1 MSGTFDENYKNKITL
16 SLTVRI
22 GKALK
27 SGELDENE
35 LCEVCSYVAV
45 AMDTIKSIEELTDF
59 LTVTSAR
66 WPFFQEILEEHKKTD
81 NTIAQIDKMFV
92 GRGTPAVPK

>member
-1 MSGTFDENYKNKITL
+1 MFDENYKNKMTL

-22 GKALK
+22 GRAIK
-27 SGELDENE
+27 SGELDDNE

-45 AMDTIKSIEELTDF
+45 AMDTIKSIEEVADF
-59 LTVTSAR
+59 LTKMSAR
-66 WPFFQEILEEHKKTD
+66 WPFFQEVLNEHKKMD

-92 GRGTPAVPK
+92 HH

>member
-1 MSGTFDENYKNKITL
+1 MTL

-35 LCEVCSYVAV
+35 LCEVCSYVEV
-45 AMDTIKSIEELTDF
+45 AMDSIKSTEEATDF
-59 LTVTSAR
+59 LTKMSAR
-66 WPFFQEILEEHKKTD
+66 WPFFQEVLNEQKKMD
-81 NTIAQIDKMFV
+81 NTLTQIDKMFV
-92 GRGTPAVPK
+92 SR